1 MTNYQLNKIEKLR
14 EKIHNNQQ
22 IQDQLYR
29 EIIQEIG
36 LKQYSLAEE
45 FLFDAVFNSPDEK
58 DYEYFLQKCQDRV
71 KLEN

>member
-1 MTNYQLNKIEKLR
+1 MTNYQLDKIEKLR
-14 EKIHNNQQ
+14 ENILNNQQ
-22 IQDQLYR
+22 IQDQLYK

-58 DYEYFLQKCQDRV
+58 DYKYFLQKCQDQV
-71 KLEN
+71 KLEH

>member
-45 FLFDAVFNSPDEK
+45 FLFDAVFNSLDEK
-58 DYEYFLQKCQDRV
+58 DYKYFLQKCQDQL